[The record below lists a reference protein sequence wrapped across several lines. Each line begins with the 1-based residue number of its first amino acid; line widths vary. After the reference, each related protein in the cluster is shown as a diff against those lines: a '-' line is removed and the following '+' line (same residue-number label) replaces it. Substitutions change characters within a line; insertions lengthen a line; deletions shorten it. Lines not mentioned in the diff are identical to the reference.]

1 MKDII
6 KDIIGIIR
14 NLNNGAKVL
23 LSIISTI
30 GIILLFEEYDI
41 LDIDRISFLKLAKP
55 RLSPLDT
62 PYTIEGI
69 VVNIEQLYFFLIIL
83 FNYWFFW
90 GFWKKHR

>member
-55 RLSPLDT
+55 RPLET
-62 PYTIEGI
+62 PYTIQGI

>member
-14 NLNNGAKVL
+14 SLNNGAKIL

-30 GIILLFEEYDI
+30 GIVLLLVENDI
-41 LDIDRISFLKLAKP
+41 LDIDKIKFLHLKKP
-55 RLSPLDT
+55 PYTSDT
-62 PYTIEGI
+62 PYTIDGI

-90 GFWKKHR
+90 GFWKKS